1 MNQEFLDRLEQW
13 NEEDKYQEI
22 IDAIEALPEEALDF
36 TLTSALAR
44 AYNNLA
50 MDLMPP
56 EDRPLY
62 QRALDLLLPLEDRL
76 EEAVK
81 QDPDVAHTW
90 HFRVAYAYFYL
101 DQESLALPH
110 FEKALEARPGDE
122 DTLELIDRC
131 QRSLA
136 LPVGIKPFRARTE
149 EAWDDFLE
157 GEKELRELM
166 DQEDREAVGEKLV
179 DRCAE
184 LLSTAFADV
193 AFELGHNGEKYE
205 LILVPEGDRTRLFQL
220 AYFQKRAPKELLDK
234 WNILVG
240 RTRSSGFGLRMNGQD
255 ITPEDVQVWAEKTED
270 NGVGLRL
277 YCEKLAPLWKEDQ
290 NQVYHMIYILLDQ
303 SLGELAAMRYVDYLD
318 ILDAPAEGAAMTLD
332 KLADFV
338 ATEVDPEGWPQ
349 ANDPELAGER
359 YTAYEGKPS
368 EEEEWPLRADVYVG
382 VTCCVPLLKGYFQG
396 DGYYMDR
403 LHRDGVVPGFFYY
416 PLDGVDQKEIL
427 DLRDQ
432 LEQAIAARC
441 GEGIV
446 TFTGGATGV
455 SFGYLD
461 FIAWDLKVLLDSSV
475 EVFAGA
481 PVKWAA
487 FHTFRYNASGIG
499 LKSEAG
505 GEE

>member
-1 MNQEFLDRLEQW
+1 MNDLMIRLEQW

-22 IDAIEALPEEALDF
+22 IDTIEALPEGELNF
-36 TLTSALAR
+36 TLISALAR

-81 QDPDVAHTW
+81 EDPDAAHTW
-90 HFRVAYAYFYL
+90 NFRVAYAYFYL
-101 DQESLALPH
+101 DQESLALPY
-110 FEKALEARPGDE
+110 FEKALEGRPGDE
-122 DTLELIDRC
+122 DTLEFIDRC

-136 LPVGIKPFRARTE
+136 LPLGAKPFRVRTE
-149 EAWDDFLE
+149 EAWAAFLAGE
-157 GEKELRELM
+157 GELRDLM
-166 DQEDREAVGEKLV
+166 DREDREAVSEKLV
-179 DRCAE
+179 DLCSE
-184 LLSTAFADV
+184 LLAPAFSSP

-220 AYFQKRAPKELLDK
+220 AYFQKHAPRELLER

-240 RTRSSGFGLRMNGQD
+240 RTRSRGFGLRMNGQD
-255 ITPEDVQVWAEKTED
+255 ITEADVQVWAEKTPD

-277 YCEKLAPLWKEDQ
+277 YCEKLAPLMKENLD
-290 NQVYHMIYILLDQ
+290 QVYNMIYILLDQ
-303 SLGELAAMRYVDYLD
+303 ALGELAAMRYVDYLD
-318 ILDAPAEGAAMTLD
+318 ILEAPAEGPSMTLD

-338 ATEVDPEGWPQ
+338 AAEVDPEGWPR
-349 ANDPELAGER
+349 ANDPELAGQR
-359 YTAYEGKPS
+359 YTAYGGRPS
-368 EEEEWPLRADVYVG
+368 EEEDWPLRADVYVG
-382 VTCCVPLLKGYFQG
+382 VTCCVPLLNSYFRR
-396 DGYYMDR
+396 DDYFMDR

-416 PLDGVDQKEIL
+416 PLDGVDKKEIL

-432 LEQAIAARC
+432 LEQAITARC

-446 TFTGGATGV
+446 TFTGGATGTCY
-455 SFGYLD
+455 GYLD
-461 FIAWDLKVLLDSSV
+461 FIAWDLRTLLDAAV

-481 PVKWAA
+481 PVKSAA
-487 FHTFRYNASGIG
+487 FHTFRFNVSGIG
-499 LKSEAG
+499 LKQEK
-505 GEE
+505 EV

>member
-1 MNQEFLDRLEQW
+1 MNEFMKQLERW
-13 NEEDKYQEI
+13 NEEDEYQKI
-22 IDAIEALPEEALDF
+22 VDAIEALPREE
-36 TLTSALAR
+36 LTFPLVSGLAR

-50 MDLMPP
+50 MDLQWP
-56 EDRPLY
+56 EDQKLY
-62 QRALDLLLPLEDRL
+62 QRALDLLLSVEGGL
-76 EEAVK
+76 EEAVRE
-81 QDPDVAHTW
+81 DPDAAHTW
-90 HFRVAYAYFYL
+90 NFRVAYAYYYT
-101 DQESLALPH
+101 DQEGKALPH

-122 DTLELIDRC
+122 DTLEFIDRC
-131 QRSLA
+131 RNSLA
-136 LPVGIKPFRARTE
+136 LPVGVRPFRERTRE
-149 EAWDDFLE
+149 GWASFLQGE
-157 GEKELRELM
+157 GELRAML
-166 DQEDREAVGEKLV
+166 DREDREAVGRELV
-179 DRCAE
+179 ERCAE
-184 LLSTAFADV
+184 LLSPAFADV

-205 LILVPEGDRTRLFQL
+205 LILTPEGDRTRLFQL
-220 AYFQKRAPKELLDK
+220 AYFQKHVPQELLDK

-318 ILDAPAEGAAMTLD
+318 ILDTPAEGAAMTLD
-332 KLADFV
+332 QLADFV
-338 ATEVDPEGWPQ
+338 AAEVDPEGWPQ

-396 DGYYMDR
+396 DDYYMDR

-416 PLDGVDQKEIL
+416 PLDGVDRKDIL

-432 LEQAIAARC
+432 LEQAITARC
-441 GEGIV
+441 GEGVV
-446 TFTGGATGV
+446 TFTGGATGT
-455 SFGYLD
+455 SLGYLD
-461 FIAWDLKVLLDSSV
+461 FIAWDLRTLLDAAV

-481 PVKWAA
+481 PMAWAA
-487 FHTFRYNASGIG
+487 FHSFRFAVPGIG
-499 LKSEAG
+499 LKREEEEA
-505 GEE
+505 

>member
-1 MNQEFLDRLEQW
+1 MNQEFLNQLEQW
-13 NEEDKYQEI
+13 NEEDRYQEI
-22 IDAIEALPEEALDF
+22 IDAIETLPKETLDF

-50 MDLMPP
+50 IDVMPP

-76 EEAVK
+76 EEQVK
-81 QDPDVAHTW
+81 QDPDAAHTW

-122 DTLELIDRC
+122 DTLEMIDRC
-131 QRSLA
+131 HRNLA
-136 LPVGIKPFRARTE
+136 LPLGKKSFRARTE
-149 EAWDDFLE
+149 EAWDDFLA
-157 GEKELRELM
+157 GEKELRDLM

-179 DRCAE
+179 DRCTE

-318 ILDAPAEGAAMTLD
+318 ILDAPAEGPAMTLD
-332 KLADFV
+332 QLADFV
-338 ATEVDPEGWPQ
+338 STEVDPEGWPQ

-359 YTAYEGKPS
+359 YTAYEGKPC
-368 EEEEWPLRADVYVG
+368 EAEDWPLRADVYVG

-396 DGYYMDR
+396 DDYYMDR

-416 PLDGVDQKEIL
+416 PLDGVDRKEIL
-427 DLRDQ
+427 NLRDQ
-432 LEQAIAARC
+432 LEQAITARC

-446 TFTGGATGV
+446 TFTGGATGTCY
-455 SFGYLD
+455 GYLD
-461 FIAWDLKVLLDSSV
+461 FIAWDLRTLLDAAV

-481 PVKWAA
+481 PVDWAA
-487 FHTFRYNASGIG
+487 FHTFRFNVSGIG
-499 LKSEAG
+499 LKQDK
-505 GEE
+505 EE

>member
-166 DQEDREAVGEKLV
+166 DREDREAVGEKLV

-338 ATEVDPEGWPQ
+338 ATEVDPEGWPR
-349 ANDPELAGER
+349 ANDPELAGQR
-359 YTAYEGKPS
+359 YTAYKGKPS
-368 EEEEWPLRADVYVG
+368 EAEDWPLRADVYVG

-396 DGYYMDR
+396 DDYYMDR

-416 PLDGVDQKEIL
+416 PLDGVDKKEIL

-461 FIAWDLKVLLDSSV
+461 FIAWDLRTLLDAAV